1 MRCLVDL
8 CRCSDAHCQTSL
20 AETIGRSRISFS
32 RLWVESF
39 SSSVALSPPNPHR
52 SRSRWSWA
60 VLRRPRRRSS
70 FGKGSATLKSS
81 SKHSHCQA
89 LCQAWTWRPCSL
101 CCARRAEELQRK
113 RAEEE
118 RHQQELARV
127 QARVDASNAELKAV
141 GSSSSPWRVA

>member
-1 MRCLVDL
+1 MRRFVGL
-8 CRCSDAHCQTSL
+8 CRCSDAHCRTSCT
-20 AETIGRSRISFS
+20 ETIGRSRISCW
-32 RLWVESF
+32 RLWVESC
-39 SSSVALSPPNPHR
+39 SSSVALSPRSPHR

-81 SKHSHCQA
+81 SKCSRYQA
-89 LCQAWTWRPCSL
+89 VRKCQAWTWRPCSL
-101 CCARRAEELQRK
+101 CCARRAEELHRK
-113 RAEEE
+113 RAEHE

-141 GSSSSPWRVA
+141 GLSSNP